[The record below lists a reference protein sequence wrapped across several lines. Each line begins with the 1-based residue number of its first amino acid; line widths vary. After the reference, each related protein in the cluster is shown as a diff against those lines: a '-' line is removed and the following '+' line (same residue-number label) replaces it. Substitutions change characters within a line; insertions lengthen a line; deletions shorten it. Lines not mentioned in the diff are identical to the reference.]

1 MAREEFPDDNSL
13 QENKEKSN
21 NHSGEDELPAIIK
34 SKDDEIIEQTQTILK
49 SLTLATTR
57 EELEKAEELLKTLIS
72 FVDQNPLNYELYY
85 LLIEGFN
92 TVLNGQFKNGRADF
106 IVELSE
112 KLVTYMYHN
121 LNIDECLVP
130 TCDSL
135 LLAIEILL
143 YNDFYIE
150 FERFST
156 NIINQSYDN
165 PTNIVLRT
173 TAAEI
178 AILAIKAYGREWN
191 YDKVDEYSEF
201 LNKLLPADEVSG
213 FLAGVLIK
221 GLAQEIDCYG
231 DMHEITEMKNA
242 IKVMK
247 TVYAKNKDNIE
258 ELIVNYSNGLVHAI
272 KWFGEDEDF
281 DNMMENLDELSTI
294 ASTFKDNSDVKIA
307 YGYGLRIALDLSGIM
322 ADLDNTT
329 RLAKELFDLASDL
342 PDNRNIQQ
350 VAIVGIFK
358 AATWAG
364 VFWETGLI
372 LSLLSNLSDIY
383 QRFSDD
389 YEIKIMFGRGLF
401 NLTRELSETSKR
413 KVIEQIVFELQLL
426 HTENPNNLVL
436 ARYYSKSLVNT
447 TYMLTETSDKP
458 EDIYPYIKESEALVR
473 GQPEDEEI
481 LISYSKVL
489 VNAVRMMGMFG
500 NLEEMDEIIDIIKDY
515 SIQSENREI
524 TIRLHKAYIDAIKA
538 YGDMN
543 TPEKIKAI
551 LADIRDYIDEDPT
564 DITFQILYSK
574 ALVNTVSC
582 YGKNKQHIEM
592 NVYLDELREMAGR
605 YDVVNDIQIQFV
617 KGITLA
623 IRYLVQNGDQDLLE
637 TLLEE
642 IRNKSLELA
651 DNEEILELLARSMR
665 RIINYYY
672 RINNHSKVDELLED
686 LRQLLRN
693 NSKLENIQLELARVI
708 SNIIIDNPNQNNDPY
723 WQAMVMEF
731 KGLTIQFPDNEK
743 IELIHQMIFPLIMD

>member
-1 MAREEFPDDNSL
+1 MAREEFPDENS
-13 QENKEKSN
+13 QQNSEEKPN
-21 NHSGEDELPAIIK
+21 NRSGEDELPALIK
-34 SKDDEIIEQTQTILK
+34 SKDDEIIEQAQTILK
-49 SLTLATTR
+49 SISLASTR
-57 EELEKAEELLKTLIS
+57 EEIEKADELLKTLIN
-72 FVDQNPLNYELYY
+72 FVDQNPLNYEMYY

-106 IVELSE
+106 IVELTE
-112 KLVTYMYHN
+112 KLVTYIYHN

-130 TCDSL
+130 TCDSI

-156 NIINQSYDN
+156 DVINLSFEN
-165 PTNIVLRT
+165 PSNIVLRT

-178 AILAIKAYGREWN
+178 IILAIKAYGKEWN

-201 LNKLLPADEVSG
+201 LNKLLPADEVNG

-221 GLAQEIDCYG
+221 GLAQEIDCFG

-242 IKVMK
+242 IKAMK
-247 TVYAKNKDNIE
+247 DVYAKNKDNID
-258 ELIVNYSNGLVHAI
+258 ELIINYSNGLVHAI

-281 DNMMENLDELSTI
+281 ENMMINLDELREI
-294 ASTFKDNSDVKIA
+294 ALILKDNSDVKIA

-322 ADLDNTT
+322 TDLDNTT

-350 VAIVGIFK
+350 IAIVGIFK

-372 LSLLSNLSDIY
+372 LSLLSNLSEIY

-426 HTENPNNLVL
+426 YTENPGNLAL

-447 TYMLTETSDKP
+447 TYMLTETCDDP
-458 EDIYPYIKESEALVR
+458 EEFYPYIKESEALVNAYS
-473 GQPEDEEI
+473 EDEEI
-481 LISYSKVL
+481 LISYTKVL
-489 VNAVRMMGMFG
+489 VNAVRLLGMFG
-500 NLEEMDEIIDIIKDY
+500 NLEEMDDMIDLIKDY
-515 SIQSENREI
+515 SISSESREI

-543 TPEKIKAI
+543 IPEKIKAI
-551 LADIRDYIDEDPT
+551 LADMRDYIEEDTT
-564 DITFQILYSK
+564 DIAFQTLYSK
-574 ALVNTVSC
+574 ALVNTISC
-582 YGKNKQHIEM
+582 YGKNNLYVEM
-592 NVYLDELREMAGR
+592 NVYLNELREMAAMF
-605 YDVVNDIQIQFV
+605 DIVNDIQVQFV
-617 KGITLA
+617 KGLTLA
-623 IRYLVQNGDQDLLE
+623 IRYLVQNGDPDLLE
-637 TLLEE
+637 TLLGE
-642 IRNKSLELA
+642 IRTKSLEFPEI
-651 DNEEILELLARSMR
+651 EEILELLARSLR
-665 RIINYYY
+665 RIINYNY
-672 RINNHSKVDELLED
+672 RINNRSKVSELLED
-686 LRQLLRN
+686 LRLLLRN
-693 NSKLENIQLELARVI
+693 NSKIENIQLELARVI
-708 SNIIIDNPNQNNDPY
+708 SNIIIDNPNQKDDPY

-731 KGLTIQFPDNEK
+731 KGLKIQFPENER
-743 IELIHQMIFPLIMD
+743 IELINQMIFPLIMD

>member
-1 MAREEFPDDNSL
+1 MAREEFPDEDSQQKN
-13 QENKEKSN
+13 EKKFDKQT
-21 NHSGEDELPAIIK
+21 GEEELPALIK

-49 SLTLATTR
+49 SLSLASTR
-57 EELEKAEELLKTLIS
+57 EELEKADELLKTLIK

-106 IVELSE
+106 IVELIE
-112 KLVTYMYHN
+112 KLITYMYHN

-130 TCDSL
+130 TCDSI

-150 FERFST
+150 FEKYST
-156 NIINQSYDN
+156 NIINQSFEN
-165 PTNIVLRT
+165 PANIVLRT

-178 AILAIKAYGREWN
+178 TILAIKAYGREWN

-201 LNKLLPADEVSG
+201 LNKLLPIDEVNG

-242 IKVMK
+242 IKKMK
-247 TVYAKNKDNIE
+247 DVYTKNKDNIE
-258 ELIVNYSNGLVHAI
+258 ELIINYSNGLVHAI

-281 DNMMENLDELSTI
+281 DFMMENLEELREI
-294 ASTFKDNSDVKIA
+294 ASTFNDNFDVKIA

-329 RLAKELFDLASDL
+329 RLAKELFDLASDI

-350 VAIVGIFK
+350 IAIVGIFK

-364 VFWETGLI
+364 AYWETGLI

-413 KVIEQIVFELQLL
+413 KVIEQIIFELQLL
-426 HTENPNNLVL
+426 YTENPHNLAL
-436 ARYYSKSLVNT
+436 ARYYAKSLVNT
-447 TYMLTETSDKP
+447 TYMLAETSEKP
-458 EDIYPYIKESEALVR
+458 DEIYPYIKESEALVNEY
-473 GQPEDEEI
+473 PDDEEI
-481 LISYSKVL
+481 LLSYTKVL
-489 VNAVRMMGMFG
+489 VNTVRMLGMFG
-500 NLEEMDEIIDIIKDY
+500 NLEEMEEIIDIIKDY
-515 SIQSENREI
+515 SISTENREI
-524 TIRLHKAYIDAIKA
+524 AIRLHKAYIDAIKA

-543 TPEKIKAI
+543 ILEKIKVI
-551 LADIRDYIDEDPT
+551 LGDIRDYLEEDPT
-564 DITFQILYSK
+564 DIAFQTLYSK
-574 ALVNTVSC
+574 ALVNTISC
-582 YGKNKQHIEM
+582 YGKNKLHVEM
-592 NVYLDELREMAGR
+592 NVYLDELREMAVT
-605 YDVVNDIQIQFV
+605 YDVVNDIQVQFV
-617 KGITLA
+617 KGLTLA
-623 IRYLVQNGDQDLLE
+623 IRYLVQNGDPELLE

-642 IRNKSLELA
+642 IRTKSLEFPEVVEL
-651 DNEEILELLARSMR
+651 LELFARSLR
-665 RIINYYY
+665 RIINYNY
-672 RINNHSKVDELLED
+672 RINNQTKVNELLED
-686 LRQLLRN
+686 LRQLVRD
-693 NSKLENIQLELARVI
+693 NSKIENIQLELARVI
-708 SNIIIDNPNQNNDPY
+708 SNIIIDNPNQKDDPY

-731 KGLTIQFPDNEK
+731 KGLTIQFPDNER
-743 IELIHQMIFPLIMD
+743 IELIHQMIFPMIMD